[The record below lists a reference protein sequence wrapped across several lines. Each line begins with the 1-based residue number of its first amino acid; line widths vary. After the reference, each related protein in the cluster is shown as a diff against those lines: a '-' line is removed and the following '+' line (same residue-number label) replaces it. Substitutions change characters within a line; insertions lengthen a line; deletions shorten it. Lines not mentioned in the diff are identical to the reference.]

1 MDLRQQSVFHFHL
14 TATKTGLYFHQK
26 LSSWDSPAACG
37 GAGPGEESQD
47 RLRHFRRLSP
57 NSFGVC
63 HMPGRSKKNQ
73 CLRAQSRCSGLRA
86 ERSLTYWWLVVG
98 RQVRNSC
105 GSPHARRQAAK
116 TGAGV
121 ALEAQLRGLKV
132 ACVEQDRN
140 QIREY
145 VLPCCGGV
153 GQHMVQQELARKIL
167 LQGLRPNLQSSFG
180 PVPRTQHYV
189 DSRKPVALGMQR
201 KLSSAMSWN
210 SCGLHCV
217 MAERCLPIMLTYLL
231 GACLVPKQPRNG
243 TTVTDGI
250 HCARASNM
258 SSRGSRYLVKG
269 LVKLFSPSSLLSPLA
284 AWNDP

>member
-105 GSPHARRQAAK
+105 GCPHARRHAAK

-145 VLPCCGGV
+145 VLPCCAHGAARACQEDFASGTSSKSTKLLWAGSSRAAPRRLQKASGFGDATQV
-153 GQHMVQQELARKIL
+153 VFSYIMEQLRVAPCHGREVFANHAHLPSWGMLSTQAAQEWYYCNGRHTLCASQQHE
-167 LQGLRPNLQSSFG
+167 
-180 PVPRTQHYV
+180 
-189 DSRKPVALGMQR
+189 
-201 KLSSAMSWN
+201 
-210 SCGLHCV
+210 
-217 MAERCLPIMLTYLL
+217 
-231 GACLVPKQPRNG
+231 QPRFAIPCEG
-243 TTVTDGI
+243 PGETI
-250 HCARASNM
+250 LAIFFAE
-258 SSRGSRYLVKG
+258 SSGSME
-269 LVKLFSPSSLLSPLA
+269 
-284 AWNDP
+284 